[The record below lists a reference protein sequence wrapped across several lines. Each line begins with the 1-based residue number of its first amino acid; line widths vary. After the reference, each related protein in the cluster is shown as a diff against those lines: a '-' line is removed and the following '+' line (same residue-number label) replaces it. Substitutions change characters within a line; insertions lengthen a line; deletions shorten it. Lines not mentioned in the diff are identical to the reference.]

1 MRMKREREK
10 MRSDEELESLV
21 RRNAWNSK
29 LQGRVCWD
37 GGSREQVSPGTK

>member
-29 LQGRVCWD
+29 LQGKGMLGW
-37 GGSREQVSPGTK
+37 REQGTSEPWN